1 MVAICH
7 SYVSKNSYGNK
18 QQENSCGS
26 NSSEDDVMVV
36 AILGRL
42 GRWQKEQ
49 ELWHHHTISSGIV
62 MALGRL
68 LAGASA
74 WLEP

>member
-49 ELWHHHTISSGIV
+49 ELWHHHISSGI

-68 LAGASA
+68 LVHQHG
-74 WLEP
+74 

>member
-1 MVAICH
+1 MSARIAMATSNKRIAVAD
-7 SYVSKNSYGNK
+7 
-18 QQENSCGS
+18 
-26 NSSEDDVMVV
+26 SSEDDVMVV

-49 ELWHHHTISSGIV
+49 ELWHHHISSGI

>member
-1 MVAICH
+1 MSARIAMATSNKRIAVAD
-7 SYVSKNSYGNK
+7 
-18 QQENSCGS
+18 
-26 NSSEDDVMVV
+26 SSEDDVMVV

-42 GRWQKEQ
+42 SRWQKEQ

>member
-1 MVAICH
+1 MSARIAMATSNKRIAVAD
-7 SYVSKNSYGNK
+7 
-18 QQENSCGS
+18 
-26 NSSEDDVMVV
+26 SSEDDVMVV

-49 ELWHHHTISSGIV
+49 ELWHHHTISSGI

>member
-1 MVAICH
+1 MLL
-7 SYVSKNSYGNK
+7 
-18 QQENSCGS
+18 
-26 NSSEDDVMVV
+26 

-42 GRWQKEQ
+42 DRWQKEQ
-49 ELWHHHTISSGIV
+49 ELWHHHTISSGI

-74 WLEP
+74 WLEPLLS

>member
-26 NSSEDDVMVV
+26 YSSEDDVMVV

-42 GRWQKEQ
+42 GRWQKQEQ
-49 ELWHHHTISSGIV
+49 ELWHHHISSGI

-68 LAGASA
+68 LVHQHG
-74 WLEP
+74 